1 MGRLVG
7 VLGLATM
14 LGLAYIFSTNRRA
27 IRLKTVAWGLGLQI
41 AFAFLV
47 LRWSFGTRALSAA
60 GEAIRKLLSFSF
72 AGSEFVFGELG
83 KRGGQLGFFFAF
95 QVLPTIIFVAAF
107 FAVLYHFGIMQLIIK
122 QVARAMTALMG
133 VSGVESLNVAA
144 SIFVGQTEAPLTVR
158 PFLSA
163 ATRSELMTIMTA
175 GMAHVSGG
183 IMAAYIGFGIKA
195 ENLLAAVVMTAPGT
209 ILMAKMLVPETEEPL
224 TRGKVELSRSDE
236 EKHSNVLGAIARGTI
251 DGGQLAW
258 NVAIMLI
265 SFLAL
270 IALVNGILHGFHLG
284 LERIGFT

>member
-83 KRGGQLGFFFAF
+83 KRSGQLGFFFAF

-107 FAVLYHFGIMQLIIK
+107 FAVLYHFGIMQFIIK
-122 QVARAMTALMG
+122 IAARIMTALMG
-133 VSGVESLNVAA
+133 VSGAEALNVAA
-144 SIFVGQTEAPLTVR
+144 SIFMGQTEAPLTIR
-158 PFLSA
+158 PFLPA

-183 IMAAYIGFGIKA
+183 IMGAYILYGIEA
-195 ENLLAAVVMTAPGT
+195 RHLLSAVIMTSPGT
-209 ILMAKMLVPETEEPL
+209 ILMAKMLVPETEVPDTEGRVVIP
-224 TRGKVELSRSDE
+224 KSEEHKDE
-236 EKHSNVLGAIARGTI
+236 NL
-251 DGGQLAW
+251 
-258 NVAIMLI
+258 
-265 SFLAL
+265 
-270 IALVNGILHGFHLG
+270 
-284 LERIGFT
+284 